1 MELWTYRAQLQHDL
15 QGTVQ
20 TISDLGTRNVETS
33 SFYGHSAS
41 EFRKILEAAGL
52 NCIGIVAPYVRMN
65 SDLDAVVADAQNVG
79 ATYVIVSDI
88 PHNGTLT
95 EAETRKAAA
104 DFNTWGQKLRSQGL
118 VFGYHP
124 HGFEFV
130 HTPTA
135 TLFDVLV
142 GETSPQYVTF
152 ELDTFWF
159 SHGGADPARFL
170 EKYPDRFALM
180 HLKDIAPR
188 TKPDLTGA
196 APDISSVALGQG
208 VLRWNEILR
217 SARAAGIKEYLIED
231 KSLEAPKQ
239 VPVSLDYLRQIEF

>member
-1 MELWTYRAQLQHDL
+1 LK
-15 QGTVQ
+15 
-20 TISDLGTRNVETS
+20 TISSLGTTNVETS

-41 EFRKILEAAGL
+41 EFRKLLESAGL
-52 NCIGIVAPYVRMN
+52 NCVGIVTPYVHMS
-65 SDLDAVVADAQNVG
+65 SDIDTVIADAKNVG

-104 DFNTWGQKLRSQGL
+104 DFNTWGQSLRSRGL

-142 GETSPQYVTF
+142 AETSPQFVTF
-152 ELDTFWF
+152 ELDAFWF
-159 SHGGADPARFL
+159 SHGGADPSRFL
-170 EKYPDRFALM
+170 EKYPNRFALM
-180 HLKDIAPR
+180 HLKDIAPG
-188 TKPDLTGA
+188 TKQDLSGA
-196 APDISSVALGQG
+196 APDTSSVALGQG
-208 VLRWNEILR
+208 LLRWNEILR
-217 SARAAGIKEYLIED
+217 IARGAGIKEYLIED
-231 KSLEAPKQ
+231 ESPEAPKQ
-239 VPVSLDYLRQIEF
+239 VPISLNYLHQIEF